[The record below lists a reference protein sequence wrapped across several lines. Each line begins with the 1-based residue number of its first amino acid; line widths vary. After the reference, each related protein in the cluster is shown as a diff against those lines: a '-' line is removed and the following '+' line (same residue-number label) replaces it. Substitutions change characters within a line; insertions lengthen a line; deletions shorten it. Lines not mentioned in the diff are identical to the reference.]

1 MQTPIH
7 THTQARQHK
16 LQQLWHSESRP
27 KVLTLAQDRNVA
39 KFLSQGINKVFPKPK
54 PARAP
59 KFLAKEAGEQLVNA
73 AKQDENA
80 EERLW
85 TPPQEKFVARKNG
98 MRMAMEMEKSLQNE
112 NKAGGT
118 YIDKYLH
125 RVTGRQRSKIII
137 KRKYI
142 LKTSITATRSVR
154 PLLFYYC
161 YSLSTRFFF
170 ATAHCRVCRGRATS
184 CRAATRGS
192 GGMMSSCRH
201 GWRREWAGST
211 NSRRVSTGR
220 SMKSTSIP
228 SRCRPCAT
236 TCSPQ
241 YVWARVLPQA
251 WALLFELK

>member
-1 MQTPIH
+1 MFVYICTLKR

-16 LQQLWHSESRP
+16 LQQLWHVESRP

-39 KFLSQGINKVFPKPK
+39 KFLSQGINKVFPKPR

-59 KFLAKEAGEQLVNA
+59 QFLAKEAGEQLVNA

-125 RVTGRQRSKIII
+125 RVTGRQRSKI
-137 KRKYI
+137 KK
-142 LKTSITATRSVR
+142 K
-154 PLLFYYC
+154 
-161 YSLSTRFFF
+161 
-170 ATAHCRVCRGRATS
+170 
-184 CRAATRGS
+184 
-192 GGMMSSCRH
+192 
-201 GWRREWAGST
+201 E
-211 NSRRVSTGR
+211 
-220 SMKSTSIP
+220 
-228 SRCRPCAT
+228 
-236 TCSPQ
+236 
-241 YVWARVLPQA
+241 
-251 WALLFELK
+251 